1 MADKKLLDQV
11 RESIRLKHYS
21 IRTEDAYVNWIKRYI
36 LFHNKTHPSELSE
49 THIREFLSHLAIK
62 RKVAS
67 STQNQAFMAILY
79 LYKNVLK
86 IDLDDITEIE
96 RAKRSRKIPVV
107 FSKNETKS
115 VLNNLTGLN
124 KLMASLLYGTGMRLM
139 ECVRLRVKDVDFSN
153 NRIIV
158 RDGKGGKD
166 RITVLPEKLIKSL
179 KLQIKQV
186 KLTHQK
192 DLNDG
197 FGTVYLPNALSKKY
211 PNANTTIGW
220 QYMFPASRLAKDP
233 RSDKIQRHH
242 INESVLQKAVNRA
255 IKKTEFEQPA
265 SCHTFRH
272 SFATHLLENGYDIRT
287 VQELLG
293 HANVKTTMIYT
304 HVLNKGGVAVKSPL
318 D

>member
-1 MADKKLLDQV
+1 MAKKKILDEV

-21 IRTEDAYVNWIKRYI
+21 IRTEDAYINWIKRYI

-49 THIREFLSHLAIK
+49 THIRQFLLE

-86 IDLDDITEIE
+86 IDLDEITEVE

-107 FSKNETKS
+107 FTKDEAKN
-115 VLNNLTGLN
+115 VLNNLTGTN

-139 ECVRLRVKDVDFSN
+139 ECVRLRVKDVDFGN
-153 NRIIV
+153 NKIIV

-166 RITVLPEKLIKSL
+166 RITVLPEKLIKPL

-186 KLTHQK
+186 KITHQK
-192 DLNDG
+192 DLDDG
-197 FGTVYLPNALSKKY
+197 FGTVYLPNALAKKY
-211 PNANTTIGW
+211 PNANKTIGW
-220 QYMFPASRLAKDP
+220 QYMFPASRVAKDP
-233 RSDKIQRHH
+233 RSNKVQRHH
-242 INESVLQKAVNRA
+242 INESVLQKAVNKA
-255 IKKTEFEQPA
+255 IKKTAFTQPA

-287 VQELLG
+287 VYPMRY
-293 HANVKTTMIYT
+293 A
-304 HVLNKGGVAVKSPL
+304 A
-318 D
+318 

>member
-1 MADKKLLDQV
+1 MAKKKILDEV

-21 IRTEDAYVNWIKRYI
+21 IRTEDAYINWIKRYI

-49 THIREFLSHLAIK
+49 THIRQFLLE

-86 IDLDDITEIE
+86 IDLDEITEVE

-107 FSKNETKS
+107 FTKDEAKN
-115 VLNNLTGLN
+115 VLNNLTGTN

-139 ECVRLRVKDVDFSN
+139 ECVRLRVKDVDFGN
-153 NRIIV
+153 NKIIV

-166 RITVLPEKLIKSL
+166 RITVLPEKLIKPL

-186 KLTHQK
+186 KITHQK
-192 DLNDG
+192 DLDDG
-197 FGTVYLPNALSKKY
+197 FGTVYLPNALAKKY
-211 PNANTTIGW
+211 PNANKTIGW
-220 QYMFPASRLAKDP
+220 QYMFPASRVAKDP
-233 RSDKIQRHH
+233 RSNKVQRHH
-242 INESVLQKAVNRA
+242 INESVLQKAVNKA
-255 IKKTEFEQPA
+255 IKKTAFTQSA

-287 VQELLG
+287 VYPMRY
-293 HANVKTTMIYT
+293 A
-304 HVLNKGGVAVKSPL
+304 A
-318 D
+318 